1 MRRQF
6 LDEVKAQ
13 VPIHPIA
20 ETTAEMIARVGGE
33 QSSKG
38 ITGAARQFNWP
49 MGTTRRRT
57 FSNTACLVALAAVP
71 KHSWWFSARVGK

>member
-13 VPIHPIA
+13 VPIHPIT

-33 QSSKG
+33 QSSNG
-38 ITGAARQFNWP
+38 VTGALGN
-49 MGTTRRRT
+49 
-57 FSNTACLVALAAVP
+57 
-71 KHSWWFSARVGK
+71 